1 MNTLKNAM
9 KGVTAVAGDW
19 LPDVMLLLGAG
30 LVSYGA
36 YMIYAP
42 AGFIV
47 SGSFLILAGRLAARS
62 IE

>member
-9 KGVTAVAGDW
+9 KSVGAAAADW
-19 LPDVMLLLGAG
+19 LPDAMLLLGAC

-36 YMIYAP
+36 HMIYAP